1 MPKKL
6 EPDKTLR
13 ADGFESA
20 FLGVI
25 HRCGQPTV
33 YIYEYHQSVDILM
46 SRDDMSQEDA
56 EEYLEFNTIQAW
68 MGKGTPGF
76 LVRCTLEEAD
86 DAETDGPVE
95 KPPQPEL
102 EEVNDYDYEDQ
113 DEDEL

>member
-1 MPKKL
+1 
-6 EPDKTLR
+6 
-13 ADGFESA
+13 
-20 FLGVI
+20 
-25 HRCGQPTV
+25 
-33 YIYEYHQSVDILM
+33 
-46 SRDDMSQEDA
+46 
-56 EEYLEFNTIQAW
+56 

-76 LVRCTLEEAD
+76 LVRCTIEEAD